1 MNLPVPLVSAIVAAI
16 LIILQQSL
24 MLNVGMHRA
33 KTSVGVGVGADNT
46 LERKTRRHGNLAEN
60 AGLFVATL
68 ALTEL
73 RGAPSIIVTGFGAV
87 FVLSRIFHAI
97 GFSSLVGSHG
107 PNIAKGGKVF
117 IVMRAIGATGTALT
131 GLALGGFLLFT
142 IAA

>member
-1 MNLPVPLVSAIVAAI
+1 MNVPVPFISAIVAAI

-33 KTSVGVGVGADNT
+33 KTSIGVGVGNDNT
-46 LERKTRRHGNLAEN
+46 LERKARRHGNLAEN
-60 AGLFVATL
+60 AGLFIATL
-68 ALTEL
+68 TIVEL
-73 RGAPSIIVTGFGAV
+73 RNAPSIIITVFGAI
-87 FVLSRIFHAI
+87 FVVCRILHAI

-107 PNIAKGGKVF
+107 PNLSSGNKIF

-142 IAA
+142 IGA